1 MKISIIGTGYVG
13 LVTGACLAE
22 HGHDVVCVDVDE
34 SKVAAIN
41 AGRAPI
47 HEDGLEPLLKKH
59 CGTKLRATTDLP
71 GAVAPS
77 DVTFIAVGTPFGDG
91 AIDLRFVRTCAEQ
104 LGDVLKTSSRYHTIV
119 VKSTVVPGTCDGVV
133 RPILEARSGK
143 RAGKDFGLG
152 VNPEFLTEG
161 TAVRDFLSPD
171 RLVIGGIDDRARAAI
186 EAVYTGFPGVPRI
199 LTNNSTAELIK
210 YASNALLATMISFA
224 NEIGRVASAVGGI
237 DVADVQR
244 GVHASTYLTSK
255 DSSGAPLKANLASF
269 LEAGCGFGGSCLP
282 KDVAALA
289 SRGKELGIQTPMLDS
304 VLAVNR
310 GQPDVMIGLLRK
322 HYPSLQGV
330 RVAVLGLAFKPDT
343 DDVRESPAFPIIARL
358 QAAGA
363 SVVAYDPVAMEQ
375 ARPRIPQVTLAPSL
389 EQAVQGAEAI
399 LLVTRWEEFRR
410 VPALV
415 RSMKPAPLFVD
426 GRRLLAPAEFE
437 RYEGIGR

>member
-1 MKISIIGTGYVG
+1 
-13 LVTGACLAE
+13 
-22 HGHDVVCVDVDE
+22 
-34 SKVAAIN
+34 
-41 AGRAPI
+41 
-47 HEDGLEPLLKKH
+47 
-59 CGTKLRATTDLP
+59 
-71 GAVAPS
+71 
-77 DVTFIAVGTPFGDG
+77 
-91 AIDLRFVRTCAEQ
+91 VRTCAEQ

-310 GQPDVMIGLLRK
+310 GQPDVMIGLLRR